1 MRAKDGTSRKFVLL
15 DRAIIA
21 CASVLQVCR
30 TRVARFA
37 TPPRGESTTPQQ
49 SSPAET
55 TLQQLTRVRLPN
67 GTVQIRGTVLAE
79 FAVGDRQTTVYVGF
93 CPPFET
99 LPQAQANIVEDIEAD
114 IKLTQVL
121 HNGMQFDVRLS
132 EAAEESIA
140 LPIDFL
146 ASEGDH

>member
-15 DRAIIA
+15 DWAIVT

-30 TRVARFA
+30 TRLARLG
-37 TPPRGESTTPQQ
+37 TPPTGESTIPQQ
-49 SSPAET
+49 SPAAEIV
-55 TLQQLTRVRLPN
+55 LQRLTRVRLSN
-67 GTVQIRGTVLAE
+67 GAVQIRGTVLAE
-79 FAVGDRQTTVYVGF
+79 FAAGDRQTTVYVGF
-93 CPPFET
+93 CPPFEV
-99 LPQAQANIVEDIEAD
+99 LPQAQANIVEDMEAD

-121 HNGMQFDVRLS
+121 HNGMQFEVRLS